1 MAWGLFT
8 FMILLYYISFIYHD
22 LLQPFW
28 FSFIEVKTGLAFI
41 EVKRFSDSAFRWE
54 REIFVLRHPLP
65 NFRRPWGS
73 KRCKSFVG
81 RTWNGQDKRSGSEV
95 DPRAAAQQAKIL
107 LVVPGRIRCFCWKEP
122 NRQEACFLLNDVK
135 CHLIPVQ
142 AVAQA
147 QAQVGGCFL
156 RKGFLLLT
164 MVVSFPGAAAGPGPA
179 SCTSSGSAGDEKWK
193 NLTSKN
199 SVAYQFLTD
208 IWIQH
213 DSSSYHFISEDQP
226 ISAEIPFLCRP
237 QAAALA
243 RQRALLAGGVTFG
256 RFAECANI
264 TCESPDPTLAS
275 AIGSSG
281 YDYMRLQQV
290 WLEKKIECA
299 EWGKKGG
306 RNFSMPEFLVTL
318 DQPL

>member
-1 MAWGLFT
+1 MARGLFT
-8 FMILLYYISFIYHD
+8 FIILLYYIWLIYHD

-28 FSFIEVKTGLAFI
+28 FSFIKVK
-41 EVKRFSDSAFRWE
+41 KFSDSAFRSE

-81 RTWNGQDKRSGSEV
+81 RTWNGEDKRSGSEV
-95 DPRAAAQQAKIL
+95 DPRAAAQQAKIP
-107 LVVPGRIRCFCWKEP
+107 LVVLSGRIRCFCWKEP

-135 CHLIPVQ
+135 CQLIPLQ

-164 MVVSFPGAAAGPGPA
+164 VVVSFPGAAAGPGPA

-199 SVAYQFLTD
+199 SVA
-208 IWIQH
+208 
-213 DSSSYHFISEDQP
+213 
-226 ISAEIPFLCRP
+226 
-237 QAAALA
+237 
-243 RQRALLAGGVTFG
+243 
-256 RFAECANI
+256 
-264 TCESPDPTLAS
+264 
-275 AIGSSG
+275 
-281 YDYMRLQQV
+281 
-290 WLEKKIECA
+290 
-299 EWGKKGG
+299 
-306 RNFSMPEFLVTL
+306 
-318 DQPL
+318 